1 MSVPYAK
8 VSPMTNNDEPRT
20 CDTCEYLTFSPTI
33 CPACEGA

>member
-1 MSVPYAK
+1 MSDPSARMIYMK
-8 VSPMTNNDEPRT
+8 IEEPRK